1 MKFATT
7 HRPRR
12 AALNFAIPLLGM
24 LAGCSVQLR
33 PASQELTTRSAIE
46 RYRASHAERLAKPHA
61 VVDLPWDVDFA
72 VQASQAPVLTFGS
85 YPSLDQQTPSS
96 QPNSGATRLDRLD
109 FAAPDGYWRDNLLRQ
124 AGSEIKMFATRDFW
138 RGYKTAF
145 WDVENAL
152 FLSGAMGAGVAM
164 RETGVDRTIRGRV
177 RGHRQ
182 LGDLGETLQILGHP
196 GTHFAGAGVLWLTSA
211 LTEDFKQHEVS
222 KKLTQA
228 LAVNG
233 VTTLLLKASANTR
246 GPDGDRLAWPS
257 GHSSSAFT
265 VAAVINEYYG
275 PLAGIPSLA
284 LAGFIG
290 YQRIDSRRH
299 DFSDVIFGG
308 MLGYIIGSSIA
319 RDGKAEFP
327 EIFGMTLIPYS
338 DPQTGA
344 AGLALM
350 KQF

>member
-1 MKFATT
+1 MKS
-7 HRPRR
+7 R
-12 AALNFAIPLLGM
+12 
-24 LAGCSVQLR
+24 
-33 PASQELTTRSAIE
+33 
-46 RYRASHAERLAKPHA
+46 
-61 VVDLPWDVDFA
+61 
-72 VQASQAPVLTFGS
+72 
-85 YPSLDQQTPSS
+85 
-96 QPNSGATRLDRLD
+96 
-109 FAAPDGYWRDNLLRQ
+109 
-124 AGSEIKMFATRDFW
+124 
-138 RGYKTAF
+138 
-145 WDVENAL
+145 
-152 FLSGAMGAGVAM
+152 
-164 RETGVDRTIRGRV
+164 
-177 RGHRQ
+177 
-182 LGDLGETLQILGHP
+182 
-196 GTHFAGAGVLWLTSA
+196 LTSA

-275 PLAGIPSLA
+275 PLAGIPSLV

-319 RDGKAEFP
+319 RDGKADERDNEAGIYGERDLLP
-327 EIFGMTLIPYS
+327 EETAWNVSLSTAWSWSHFNLRLGLQYGNFTIPEVNIVLPGQLLTPVGDIYWR
-338 DPQTGA
+338 
-344 AGLALM
+344 
-350 KQF
+350 F